1 MKKFVYFLSMIAFAI
16 IFTTACGNRT
26 SNSVEDIETSDAY
39 KQKGWFKLNDQYKSR
54 ACIISDNYYMVNDVP
69 VVLQLTVMEW
79 RESDGYKQM
88 AYLTLADASKTD
100 NPRNPSFN
108 EKMTIVSLM
117 LDGENILINTERP
130 IGNAVN
136 LADYQ
141 DAIDLLRRLQVTKK
155 ATFQVE
161 LNNGEL
167 LTYTF
172 SPYVDKTK

>member
-1 MKKFVYFLSMIAFAI
+1 MKKFAYFLSMIALTI
-16 IFTTACGNRT
+16 VFTTACGNRT
-26 SNSVEDIETSDAY
+26 SNTVDSSEISDFY
-39 KQKGWFKLNDQYKSR
+39 KQKGWFTVNNDQQR
-54 ACIISDNYYMVNDVP
+54 VFINSDNYHMINNIP
-69 VVLQLTVMEW
+69 IVLVFAVTTHVHT
-79 RESDGYKQM
+79 M
-88 AYLTLADASKTD
+88 AYLRLADASKTE
-100 NPRNPSFN
+100 NPRDPSFN

-130 IGNAVN
+130 IDNVVN

-161 LNNGEL
+161 LNNGEM

>member
-1 MKKFVYFLSMIAFAI
+1 MKKFAYFISIIALTI
-16 IFTTACGNRT
+16 VFTTACGNST
-26 SNSVEDIETSDAY
+26 SNSVDSIETSDFY
-39 KQKGWFKLNDQYKSR
+39 KQKGWLKMNDQYR
-54 ACIISDNYYMVNDVP
+54 NRVFIISDNYHMINNIP
-69 VVLQLTVMEW
+69 IVLVFAVTT
-79 RESDGYKQM
+79 DGHTTM
-88 AYLTLADASKTD
+88 AYLRLADASKTE
-100 NPRNPSFN
+100 NPRDPSFN

-130 IGNAVN
+130 IDNVVN

-141 DAIDLLRRLQVTKK
+141 DAIDFLRRLQVTKK

>member
-1 MKKFVYFLSMIAFAI
+1 
-16 IFTTACGNRT
+16 
-26 SNSVEDIETSDAY
+26 
-39 KQKGWFKLNDQYKSR
+39 
-54 ACIISDNYYMVNDVP
+54 
-69 VVLQLTVMEW
+69 
-79 RESDGYKQM
+79 
-88 AYLTLADASKTD
+88 
-100 NPRNPSFN
+100 
-108 EKMTIVSLM
+108 MTIVSLM

-130 IGNAVN
+130 IDNVVN